1 MRFGIPMKPFSL
13 QKVSLN
19 KTCSEGRSVQYLSDV
34 YVYRSEFCLKQ
45 EDVSAQFRLK
55 CALVYA
61 IREIPANKKSLK
73 LNETLEIMFC
83 ANDTDL
89 LEENKHTF
97 CEGNERGL
105 LLVASNE
112 VSLVANA
119 EVK

>member
-1 MRFGIPMKPFSL
+1 MQFGIPMKTIRL

-19 KTCSEGRSVQYLSDV
+19 ETCSEGRSVQYLSYV

-45 EDVSAQFRLK
+45 EDVSARFRLK

-73 LNETLEIMFC
+73 LNETLEIMFS
-83 ANDTDL
+83 ANDTNL
-89 LEENKHTF
+89 LEENKYTF
-97 CEGNERGL
+97 CEGNERGV
-105 LLVASNE
+105 LLVTSNE
-112 VSLVANA
+112 VSLIANA